1 MKLLNQLKQKSLPI
15 FCDEGDFR
23 LVLRIYLKRQEEFK
37 NLVLMLGGFHTAKC
51 VQRCIG
57 KNIKG
62 TGLEDALVEIGVFG
76 FKVMESI
83 LAATNYVQSLTGI
96 LILSDAIELVKWNA
110 FWKIHDANDFKNSV
124 KAIKKFARSSDKKDQ
139 QSCIKLHKQLKQ
151 KPSCNSLTNFQ
162 KACQQR
168 SEICKY
174 WDGFI
179 NLTSMLHNFIST
191 DKEGD

>member
-15 FCDEGDFR
+15 YCHEDDFR

-139 QSCIKLHKQLKQ
+139 QSCIKLHKQLK
-151 KPSCNSLTNFQ
+151 KET
-162 KACQQR
+162 KALMQQFNEF
-168 SEICKY
+168 SKNMPTEI
-174 WDGFI
+174 
-179 NLTSMLHNFIST
+179 
-191 DKEGD
+191 